1 MLALS
6 NASGFIAPNEFETAR
21 ERPAPD
27 ADAIRA
33 ELLANSQRFF
43 DEDAAH
49 SGLDERRGYEVA
61 DFAPASCA
69 CPQCGE
75 RNIDRL
81 ALDPDDIVTCLVCN
95 TEYDISPAARL
106 ERVTLE
112 DVGYTENWSDRY
124 ALAHPGALM

>member
-1 MLALS
+1 MK
-6 NASGFIAPNEFETAR
+6 ASAYIAANEWEVTR

-43 DEDAAH
+43 EEDAI
-49 SGLDERRGYEVA
+49 
-61 DFAPASCA
+61 DFAPQSCA

-75 RNIDRL
+75 RDIDKL
-81 ALDPDDIVTCLVCN
+81 ALDPDDAVTCLTCG